1 LYKKFDPS
9 KASTLITLS
18 TYLSRRLTY
27 ACTTWYRRTFG
38 DSRYKKNTD
47 QLPLVLGEIAGTEYE
62 VAREDAVSLLP
73 SLSDTGWGRWQ
84 RFGIL
89 HAAGFHYGEIA
100 ERTGVDTQE
109 IAAELKALKHELR
122 SLS

>member
-1 LYKKFDPS
+1 LRP
-9 KASTLITLS
+9 LTLS
-18 TYLSRRLTY
+18 TYLSRRLEW
-27 ACTTWYRRTFG
+27 ACTNWYRSTLG
-38 DSRYKKNTD
+38 DSRYRD
-47 QLPLVLGEIAGTEYE
+47 PDEELPLVLGEIEGTEYE

-73 SLSDTGWGRWQ
+73 SLSDTGRGRWQ

-100 ERTGVDTQE
+100 ERTGVDTRE
-109 IAAELKALKHELR
+109 IAAELKALKHELS